1 MALSLQVLT
10 AMWDEST
17 RSLNHFKVKLCVVTS
32 DRRAIEKYIINCD
45 LSGCKF
51 VSLAIVIAF
60 KLSSQS
66 IFYNQSINRMR
77 CDDLDELVKVAVDD
91 SAKLQQEV

>member
-1 MALSLQVLT
+1 MTTDQ
-10 AMWDEST
+10 
-17 RSLNHFKVKLCVVTS
+17 C
-32 DRRAIEKYIINCD
+32 AIEKYIINCD

-60 KLSSQS
+60 KLSSKS
-66 IFYNQSINRMR
+66 IFYDQSINRMK
-77 CDDLDELVKVAVDD
+77 CDDFNELVKVAVDD